1 MKITRK
7 ILNKIIKEELKIV
20 QERSWLDKLLGT
32 NKYNHINSVAS
43 WFKGAP
49 LEFFDSDGDPSQYA
63 MSTEQKKEVNR
74 QRDIITKNVKQE
86 INAHIRVYQA
96 HLEMWLALW
105 AMGQDEVAD
114 GSERP
119 SDSWEVFQEKL
130 ATWRRSAYS
139 NEKVMQ
145 GLKLAYKKA
154 TKFATQARMADDDQG
169 PGIDRE
175 GSEPAD
181 AIGPGGPIL
190 RDEDTPGATKIN

>member
-1 MKITRK
+1 MKITK
-7 ILNKIIKEELKIV
+7 KDLYKIIKEELKIV
-20 QERSWLDKLLGT
+20 QERSWLDKLLGR
-32 NKYNHINSVAS
+32 NKYNHIRDVAA
-43 WFKGAP
+43 WFMGHSAGGAA
-49 LEFFDSDGDPSQYA
+49 DGSDN
-63 MSTEQKKEVNR
+63 MSTEQKREVNR

-86 INAHIRVYQA
+86 INEHIRVYQA

-105 AMGQDEVAD
+105 AMGQDEIAD

-119 SDSWEVFQEKL
+119 RDSWEEFQEKL

-139 NEKVMQ
+139 NAKVMQ

-154 TKFATQARMADDDQG
+154 TKAATQARMADDDQG

-181 AIGPGGPIL
+181 PVGIGGPIL
-190 RDEDTPGATKIN
+190 RDTDTPGATKIN